1 MMRLT
6 VLGGAA
12 AGGNPGQGTSGYLV
26 QSRGAAIV
34 LDLGFG
40 TLAELRR
47 HANIRDLDAVVI
59 SHLHL
64 DHLLDLLA
72 LRYALAYNPRRT
84 DRRLPVWLPP
94 GGIAFLGR
102 LADALADDGDGG
114 PFFAGSFDC
123 AEYDP
128 DRLLRIGPFAVTFRP
143 TVHYVP
149 CWAMRVDDG
158 GGGGALAY
166 TADTGPSADLLPLV
180 AGAEVLVTEGA
191 ARDPLPADHPEP
203 FAARGHLTASE
214 AGQLARDAGVAT
226 LVLSHLWDEHGLER
240 SRDRAATAFDGR
252 IVIARPGTTV
262 EW

>member
-1 MMRLT
+1 MRLT

-47 HANIRDLDAVVI
+47 HTNVRDLDGVVI

-72 LRYALAYNPRRT
+72 LRYALAYNPHRT
-84 DRRLPVWLPP
+84 DRRVPVWLPP
-94 GGIAFLGR
+94 GGTVFLDR
-102 LADALADDGDGG
+102 LADALADDGEGGHFFAETFEIAVFDPGRPLGVG
-114 PFFAGSFDC
+114 PFT
-123 AEYDP
+123 
-128 DRLLRIGPFAVTFRP
+128 VTFRP

-149 CWAMRVDDG
+149 CWAMRVEDGDDS
-158 GGGGALAY
+158 GALAY
-166 TADTGPSADLLPLV
+166 TADTGPSADLLPLISD
-180 AGAEVLVTEGA
+180 AAVLVTEGA
-191 ARDPLPADHPEP
+191 ARDPLPADHPES
-203 FAARGHLTASE
+203 FTARGHLTPSE
-214 AGQLARDAGVAT
+214 AGQLARDAAVDT
-226 LVLSHLWDEHGLER
+226 LVLSHLWDEHGPER
-240 SRDRAATAFDGR
+240 SRRKAAEAFDGR
-252 IVIARPGTTV
+252 IVVARPGTVV

>member
-1 MMRLT
+1 MRLT
-6 VLGGAA
+6 TLGGAA

-47 HANIRDLDAVVI
+47 HVNIRDLDAVVI

-72 LRYALAYNPRRT
+72 LRYALAYNPRQTERKV
-84 DRRLPVWLPP
+84 PVWLPP
-94 GGIAFLGR
+94 GGMAFLDR
-102 LADALADDGDGG
+102 LADALANDADSDD
-114 PFFAGSFDC
+114 FFAATFDL

-128 DRLLRIGPFAVTFRP
+128 DHPLRLGPFAITFRP

-158 GGGGALAY
+158 SGGGALAY
-166 TADTGPSADLLPLV
+166 TADTGPSADLLPLI
-180 AGAEVLVTEGA
+180 AGAEILVAEGA
-191 ARDPLPADHPEP
+191 ALDPLPPDHPETVE
-203 FAARGHLTASE
+203 ARGHLTPSE
-214 AGQLARDAGVAT
+214 AGLLARDAGVAI
-226 LVLSHLWDEHGLER
+226 LVLSHLWEEHGRER
-240 SRDRAATAFDGR
+240 SREKAAKAFTGR
-252 IVIARPGTTV
+252 VIVAQPGAMV

>member
-1 MMRLT
+1 MRLT

-47 HANIRDLDAVVI
+47 HANVRDLDAVVI

-64 DHLLDLLA
+64 DHMLDLLA
-72 LRYALAYNPRRT
+72 LRYALAYNPKRS
-84 DRRLPVWLPP
+84 DRKVPVWLPP
-94 GGIAFLGR
+94 GGAAFLDR
-102 LADALADDGDGG
+102 LSDALADDDGG
-114 PFFAGSFDC
+114 HFFAERFDI

-128 DRLLRIGPFAVTFRP
+128 AQPLTIGPFAITFRP

-158 GGGGALAY
+158 SGAGALAY
-166 TADTGPSADLLPLV
+166 TADTGPSADLLPLL

-191 ARDPLPADHPEP
+191 ARDPLPPDHPET
-203 FAARGHLTASE
+203 FEGRGHLTSTE
-214 AGQLARDAGVAT
+214 AGRLAREAGVGT
-226 LVLSHLWDEHGLER
+226 LVLSHLWEEHGQER
-240 SRDRAATAFDGR
+240 SCERAAAEFPGR
-252 IVIARPGTTV
+252 ILLGRPGTTV

>member
-1 MMRLT
+1 MRLT

-47 HANIRDLDAVVI
+47 HASIRDLDAVVI

-72 LRYALAYNPRRT
+72 LRYALAYNPCRT
-84 DRRLPVWLPP
+84 ERNVPVWLPP
-94 GGIAFLGR
+94 GGIAFFDR
-102 LADALADDGDGG
+102 LADALADDDDGG
-114 PFFAGSFDC
+114 HFFAATFDLS
-123 AEYDP
+123 EYDP
-128 DRLLRIGPFAVTFRP
+128 DRPLQVGPFAITFRP

-149 CWAMRVDDG
+149 CWAIRVDDG
-158 GGGGALAY
+158 SGAGALAY
-166 TADTGPSADLLPLV
+166 TADTGPSADLLPLI
-180 AGAEVLVTEGA
+180 AGAEVLVTEGS
-191 ARDPLPADHPEP
+191 ARDPLPPDHPET
-203 FAARGHLTASE
+203 FDSRGHLTPSE
-214 AGQLARDAGVAT
+214 AGRLARDAGAAV
-226 LVLSHLWDEHGLER
+226 LVLSHLWEELGRER
-240 SRDRAATAFDGR
+240 SRGKAAAAFSGR
-252 IVIARPGTTV
+252 IVVALPGTAV

>member
-1 MMRLT
+1 MRLT

-26 QSRGAAIV
+26 QSRGASIV
-34 LDLGFG
+34 LDIGFG

-47 HANIRDLDAVVI
+47 HANIRDLDAVVV

-84 DRRLPVWLPP
+84 DRRVPVWLPP
-94 GGIAFLGR
+94 GGFAFLDR
-102 LADALADDGDGG
+102 LAGALADDGDGG
-114 PFFAGSFDC
+114 RFFADAFDVS
-123 AEYDP
+123 EYDP
-128 DRLLRIGPFAVTFRP
+128 NQPLHVGPFNLTFQP

-158 GGGGALAY
+158 SRVGALAY
-166 TADTGPSADLLPLV
+166 TADTGPSADLLPLI

-191 ARDPLPADHPEP
+191 ASDPLPPDHPES
-203 FAARGHLTASE
+203 FASRGHLTPSE
-214 AGQLARDAGVAT
+214 AGQLARDAEVDT

-240 SRDRAATAFDGR
+240 SRRLATAAFRGR
-252 IVIARPGTTV
+252 IVVARPGTTV

>member
-1 MMRLT
+1 MRLT

-26 QSRGAAIV
+26 QTSGAGIV

-47 HANIRDLDAVVI
+47 HVGVRDLDGIVV

-64 DHLLDLLA
+64 DHVLDLLA

-84 DRRLPVWLPP
+84 ARLTPVWLPP
-94 GGIAFLGR
+94 GGMAFLDR
-102 LADALADDGDGG
+102 LAEALADDGEDE
-114 PFFAGSFDC
+114 PYFASTFEL

-128 DRLLRIGPFAVTFRP
+128 GANLSIGPFSISFAP

-149 CWAMRVDDG
+149 CWAMRVVAG
-158 GGGGALAY
+158 SGVGALVY
-166 TADTGPSADLLPLV
+166 TADTGPAADL
-180 AGAEVLVTEGA
+180 ARFASGAAVLVTEGA
-191 ARDPLPADHPEP
+191 AADPLPADHPEP
-203 FAARGHLTASE
+203 FAERGHLTPSE
-214 AGQLARDAGVAT
+214 AGTLAAAAGVDT
-226 LVLSHLWDEHGLER
+226 LVLSHLWEEHGLER
-240 SRDRAATAFDGR
+240 ARDRAAASFPGR
-252 IVIARPGTTV
+252 IVVARPGAVV